1 MCLSVWCQCGRKTLT
16 SDDDYFAS
24 LLLPLTFPTNNNH
37 GQDALSK
44 LQEEMLGRGASRAGQ
59 IFPHPVFQV
68 PRLPEF
74 FGTGRLLLQRRRL
87 LLHAGLSGP
96 FRHQVFSLRTLR
108 RRGSGHRSGEDVPQ
122 QLLHLRPLQA
132 TVPFRGTGDLYR
144 QRSSLSEMC
153 PNSRH
158 DGHAI
163 AANETR
169 PFQSDTELARL
180 EQWSQHV
187 IVDNA
192 MHRLRKRDC

>member
-1 MCLSVWCQCGRKTLT
+1 MLKLLSFLQSFR
-16 SDDDYFAS
+16 
-24 LLLPLTFPTNNNH
+24 
-37 GQDALSK
+37 QDALSK

-122 QLLHLRPLQA
+122 QLLHLRPLQVIA
-132 TVPFRGTGDLYR
+132 VFLFILLLLIFVRVF
-144 QRSSLSEMC
+144 S
-153 PNSRH
+153 
-158 DGHAI
+158 AI
-163 AANETR
+163 SFFGETHKNYPAR
-169 PFQSDTELARL
+169 LARMPSGSL
-180 EQWSQHV
+180 TGSNTLFYLLISV
-187 IVDNA
+187 
-192 MHRLRKRDC
+192 